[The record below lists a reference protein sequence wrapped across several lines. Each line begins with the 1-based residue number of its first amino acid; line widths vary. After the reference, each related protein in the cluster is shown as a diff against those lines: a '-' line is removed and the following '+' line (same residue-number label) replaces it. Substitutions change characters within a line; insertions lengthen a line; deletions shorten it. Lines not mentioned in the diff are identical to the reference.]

1 MARNIPLK
9 IVAACGLG
17 TGTALFLKMTIDDIL
32 KKANVDAIVETA
44 DASIAQAVSA
54 DIVVTAQDLV
64 ELVKRNPRVKEIVE
78 ITNYG
83 NLAEIREKLLNAV
96 KRLEQS

>member
-1 MARNIPLK
+1 MARNAPLR

-32 KKANVDAIVETA
+32 KKANVDAVVETA

-64 ELVKRNPRVKEIVE
+64 ELVRRNPRVKEIVE

-83 NLAEIREKLLNAV
+83 NLPEIREKLLNAV
-96 KRLEQS
+96 KRLEQA

>member
-1 MARNIPLK
+1 MARNAPLR

-64 ELVKRNPRVKEIVE
+64 ELVRRNPRVKEIVE

-83 NLAEIREKLLNAV
+83 NLPEIREKLLNAV

>member
-1 MARNIPLK
+1 MARNTPLR

>member
-1 MARNIPLK
+1 MARNAPLR

-17 TGTALFLKMTIDDIL
+17 TGTALFLKMTVDDIL

-64 ELVKRNPRVKEIVE
+64 ELVRRNPRVKEIVE

-83 NLAEIREKLLNAV
+83 NLPEIREKLLNAV